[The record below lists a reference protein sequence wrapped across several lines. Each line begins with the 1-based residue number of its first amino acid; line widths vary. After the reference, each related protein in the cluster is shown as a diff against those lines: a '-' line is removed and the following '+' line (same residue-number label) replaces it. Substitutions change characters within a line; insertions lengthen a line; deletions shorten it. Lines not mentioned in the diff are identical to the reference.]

1 MVEEK
6 IYDYLRHNQHI
17 IPFVAMYGGRP
28 AVFLQEA
35 PADTD
40 KGWEDGEQYGRI
52 VFGVDF
58 AGDAERAVSAT
69 LWVEVFSHKDGP
81 APEKIAPVIM
91 DVLDNR
97 FFADGEEVIA
107 LSWTATNGFQ
117 ETRNDKLI
125 NGATL
130 NFDVTYFPL
139 QQTTSPDP
147 VMAINLWTKERL
159 NSALVIGLDDLP
171 DSWTPEENPTVY
183 WRVSALKPGTLHP
196 STYHVT
202 WHDVDLS
209 GHFMIDDTNTRLTV
223 CKALIDDLSAY
234 DTVMLDDGSPMFIL
248 RIAYTAAAD
257 AIKTGQIAV
266 TASYGTLRKYPE
278 VPTLNVAGTS
288 EKIKSKG

>member
-6 IYDYLRHNQHI
+6 IYDYLRHNQLI
-17 IPFVAMYGGRP
+17 IPFVAMYAGRP

-40 KGWEDGEQYGRI
+40 KRWEDKEQYGRI

-69 LWVEVFSHKDGP
+69 LWVDVYTHKDGP
-81 APEKIAPVIM
+81 NPEEIAPVIM
-91 DVLDNR
+91 NVLDNR

-107 LSWTATNGFQ
+107 LSWTSTNGFQ

-130 NFDVTYFPL
+130 TFDVTYFPL
-139 QQTTSPDP
+139 QQTVSPDP
-147 VMAINLWTKERL
+147 VLAINLWTKERL

-171 DSWTPEENPTVY
+171 DSWTPKENPTVY
-183 WRVSALKPGTLHP
+183 WRAAALKPGTLHP

-202 WHDVDLS
+202 WHDVDLY

-223 CKALIDDLSAY
+223 CKALIDELAAY
-234 DTVMLDDGSPMFIL
+234 DTVILDDNSPMFIL
-248 RIAYTAAAD
+248 RIAYTAAND
-257 AIKTGQIAV
+257 SIKTGQIAV
-266 TASYGTLRKYPE
+266 TASYGTLRKYQQ
-278 VPTLNVAGTS
+278 VPKLNVADITT
-288 EKIKSKG
+288 KFKG